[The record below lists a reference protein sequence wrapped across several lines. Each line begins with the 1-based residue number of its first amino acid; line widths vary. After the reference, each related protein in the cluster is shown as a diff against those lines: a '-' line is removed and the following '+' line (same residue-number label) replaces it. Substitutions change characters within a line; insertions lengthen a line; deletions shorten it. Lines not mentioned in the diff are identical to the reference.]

1 MANLVVR
8 DVVGSVLFREYC
20 DGDGVGGCRLC
31 RWGLGSGLLLLLLR
45 MLDGGRLL
53 RRRVGVL
60 MLLLRCGCLLLFLV
74 ISLFGREYRMVWARE
89 RGLFWMFWGHLGV
102 VFICILEV

>member
-1 MANLVVR
+1 
-8 DVVGSVLFREYC
+8 
-20 DGDGVGGCRLC
+20 
-31 RWGLGSGLLLLLLR
+31 LLLR

-74 ISLFGREYRMVWARE
+74 TSLF
-89 RGLFWMFWGHLGV
+89 
-102 VFICILEV
+102 

>member
-1 MANLVVR
+1 VE
-8 DVVGSVLFREYC
+8 SVLFREYC
-20 DGDGVGGCRLC
+20 DGDGVGGCHLC
-31 RWGLGSGLLLLLLR
+31 RWGLGSELLLR

-74 ISLFGREYRMVWARE
+74 TSLF
-89 RGLFWMFWGHLGV
+89 
-102 VFICILEV
+102 